1 MLLGSARLGFLTS
14 KKLKY
19 ITMSDLIASDSPESA
34 PLLVVGSV
42 AFDNVITPHAEQER
56 ILGGAASYCSFAA
69 SYYTQVRMVGVV
81 GNDFGESD
89 LGRLKARGIDLEGVK
104 RDESGPTFFWKGK
117 YHENF
122 NRRDT
127 LDIRLNVFENFRPD
141 LPESYKDSPFVLL
154 GNIHPA
160 LQMHVLDQLSGDA
173 FVLAD
178 TIDLW
183 IETEREALLSL
194 IQRVNL
200 FVINDSEAE
209 ELTGES
215 NVILA
220 GNKLRQMGPESVIV
234 KKGEH
239 GAILFHQDGM
249 FALPAFPVTQLHDP
263 TGAGDSFA
271 GALIGRL
278 SSRNRSDFASIKEA
292 MLYATCTASL
302 TVEAFGCDRLESAG
316 KSQIEGRVDSL
327 KQLISIC

>member
-1 MLLGSARLGFLTS
+1 MPD
-14 KKLKY
+14 
-19 ITMSDLIASDSPESA
+19 IIASDSSESS

-42 AFDNVITPHAEQER
+42 AFDNVITPQAEQER

-89 LGRLKARGIDLEGVK
+89 LDRLRARGIDLEGVK
-104 RDESGPTFFWKGK
+104 KDDSGPTFFWKGK

-127 LDIRLNVFENFRPD
+127 LDIQLNVFEKFRPD
-141 LPESYKDSPFVLL
+141 LPESYKDSSFVLL

-160 LQMHVLDQLSGDA
+160 LQMHVLDQLAGNS

-183 IETEREALLSL
+183 IETERESLLSL
-194 IQRVNL
+194 IKKVSL

-220 GNKLRQMGPESVIV
+220 GEKLRQMGPESIII

-239 GAILFHQDGM
+239 GAILFHEEGM
-249 FALPAFPVTQLHDP
+249 FALPAYPVTQLHDP

-278 SSRNRSDFASIKEA
+278 SSRNRSDFSAIKEA

-302 TVEAFGCDRLESAG
+302 TVEAFGCDRLESVG
-316 KSQIEGRVDSL
+316 KSEIEERVASL
-327 KQLISIC
+327 IQLISVT

>member
-1 MLLGSARLGFLTS
+1 
-14 KKLKY
+14 
-19 ITMSDLIASDSPESA
+19 MSDLISSDSHEPS

-69 SYYTQVRMVGVV
+69 SYFTQVRMVGVV

-89 LGRLKARGIDLEGVK
+89 LDRLRARSIDLEGVQ
-104 RDESGPTFFWKGK
+104 RDDSGPTFFWKGK

-127 LDIRLNVFENFRPD
+127 LDIRLNVFESFRPD
-141 LPESYKDSPFVLL
+141 LPESYLNSEFVLL
-154 GNIHPA
+154 GNIHPS
-160 LQMHVLDQLSGDA
+160 LQMHVLDQLSSER

-183 IETEREALLSL
+183 IETEREALLAL
-194 IQRVNL
+194 IQKVSL

-215 NVILA
+215 NIILA
-220 GNKLRQMGPESVIV
+220 GDKLRHMGPQSVII

-239 GAILFHQDGM
+239 GAVLFHQDGN
-249 FALPAFPVTQLHDP
+249 FALPAYPVTQLHDP

-278 SSRNRSDFASIKEA
+278 ASRKQTGFAAIKEA

-316 KSQIEGRVDSL
+316 ASEIQQRVDSL
-327 KQLISIC
+327 KQLISVA

>member
-1 MLLGSARLGFLTS
+1 MPD
-14 KKLKY
+14 
-19 ITMSDLIASDSPESA
+19 IIASDSSESS

-42 AFDNVITPHAEQER
+42 AFDNVITPQAEQER

-89 LGRLKARGIDLEGVK
+89 LDRLRARSIDLEGVQK
-104 RDESGPTFFWKGK
+104 DDSGPTFFWKGK

-127 LDIRLNVFENFRPD
+127 LDIRLNVFEKFRPD
-141 LPESYKDSPFVLL
+141 LPESYKDSSFVLL

-160 LQMHVLDQLSGDA
+160 LQMHVLDQLAGNS
-173 FVLAD
+173 FILAD

-183 IETEREALLSL
+183 IETERESLLSL
-194 IQRVNL
+194 IKKVSL

-220 GNKLRQMGPESVIV
+220 GDKLRQMGPESVII

-239 GAILFHQDGM
+239 GAILFHGEGM
-249 FALPAFPVTQLHDP
+249 FALPAYPVTQLHDP

-278 SSRNRSDFASIKEA
+278 SSRNRSDFSAIKEA

-316 KSQIEGRVDSL
+316 KSEIEERVASL
-327 KQLISIC
+327 NQLISVT

>member
-1 MLLGSARLGFLTS
+1 
-14 KKLKY
+14 
-19 ITMSDLIASDSPESA
+19 MSDLISSDSHEPS

-69 SYYTQVRMVGVV
+69 SYFTQVRMVGVV

-89 LGRLKARGIDLEGVK
+89 LDRLRARSIDLEGVQ
-104 RDESGPTFFWKGK
+104 RDDSGPTFFWKGK

-127 LDIRLNVFENFRPD
+127 LDIRLNVFESFRPD
-141 LPESYKDSPFVLL
+141 LPESYLNSEFVLL
-154 GNIHPA
+154 GNIHPS
-160 LQMHVLDQLSGDA
+160 LQMHVLDQLSSER

-183 IETEREALLSL
+183 IETEREALLAL
-194 IQRVNL
+194 IQKVSL

-215 NVILA
+215 NIILA
-220 GNKLRQMGPESVIV
+220 GDKLRQMGPQSVII

-239 GAILFHQDGM
+239 GAVLFHQDGN
-249 FALPAFPVTQLHDP
+249 FALPAYPVTQLHDP

-278 SSRNRSDFASIKEA
+278 ASRKQTGFAAIKEA

-316 KSQIEGRVDSL
+316 ASEIQQRVDSL
-327 KQLISIC
+327 KQLISVA

>member
-1 MLLGSARLGFLTS
+1 MKIST
-14 KKLKY
+14 
-19 ITMSDLIASDSPESA
+19 
-34 PLLVVGSV
+34 
-42 AFDNVITPHAEQER
+42 
-56 ILGGAASYCSFAA
+56 
-69 SYYTQVRMVGVV
+69 GV
-81 GNDFGESD
+81 
-89 LGRLKARGIDLEGVK
+89 
-104 RDESGPTFFWKGK
+104 
-117 YHENF
+117 
-122 NRRDT
+122 T
-127 LDIRLNVFENFRPD
+127 LSDIRLNVFEKFRPD
-141 LPESYKDSPFVLL
+141 LPESYKDSSFVLL

-160 LQMHVLDQLSGDA
+160 LQMHVLDQLAGNS

-183 IETEREALLSL
+183 IETERESLLSL
-194 IQRVNL
+194 IKKVSL

-220 GNKLRQMGPESVIV
+220 GEKLRQMGPESVII

-239 GAILFHQDGM
+239 GAILFHEEGM
-249 FALPAFPVTQLHDP
+249 FALPAYPVTQLHDP

-278 SSRNRSDFASIKEA
+278 SSRNRSDFSAIKEA

-316 KSQIEGRVDSL
+316 KSEIEERVASL
-327 KQLISIC
+327 NQLISVT

>member
-1 MLLGSARLGFLTS
+1 MP
-14 KKLKY
+14 
-19 ITMSDLIASDSPESA
+19 DLIASDSTNPS

-42 AFDNVITPHAEQER
+42 AFDNVITPQAEQER

-69 SYYTQVRMVGVV
+69 SYYAKVRMVGVV
-81 GNDFGESD
+81 GNDFGEAD
-89 LGRLKARGIDLEGVK
+89 LNRLRARGIDLEGVQ

-141 LPESYKDSPFVLL
+141 LPDSYKDSPFVLL

-160 LQMHVLDQLSGDA
+160 LQMHVLDQLSGHS

-194 IQRVNL
+194 IPKVSL
-200 FVINDSEAE
+200 LVINDSEAE

-220 GNKLRQMGPESVIV
+220 GHQLRKMGPESVIV

-239 GAILFHQDGM
+239 GAVLFHEEGL
-249 FALPAFPVTQLHDP
+249 FALPAYPVTQLHDP

-278 SSRNRSDFASIKEA
+278 ASRNRADFSAIKEA

-316 KSQIEGRVDSL
+316 KAEIEERVTAL
-327 KQLISIC
+327 KQLITVA

>member
-1 MLLGSARLGFLTS
+1 MPD
-14 KKLKY
+14 
-19 ITMSDLIASDSPESA
+19 IIASDSSESS

-42 AFDNVITPHAEQER
+42 AFDNVITPQAEQER

-89 LGRLKARGIDLEGVK
+89 LDRLRARGIDLEGVK
-104 RDESGPTFFWKGK
+104 KDDSGPTFFWKGK

-127 LDIRLNVFENFRPD
+127 LDIQLNVFEKFRPD
-141 LPESYKDSPFVLL
+141 LPESYKDSSFVLL

-160 LQMHVLDQLSGDA
+160 LQMHVLDQLAGNS

-183 IETEREALLSL
+183 IETERESLLSL
-194 IQRVNL
+194 IKKVSL

-220 GNKLRQMGPESVIV
+220 GDKLRQMGPESVII

-239 GAILFHQDGM
+239 GAILFHEEGM
-249 FALPAFPVTQLHDP
+249 FALPAYPVTQLHDP

-278 SSRNRSDFASIKEA
+278 SSQNRSDFSAIKEA

-316 KSQIEGRVDSL
+316 KSEIEERVASL
-327 KQLISIC
+327 NQLISVT

>member
-1 MLLGSARLGFLTS
+1 MPD
-14 KKLKY
+14 
-19 ITMSDLIASDSPESA
+19 IIASDSSESS

-42 AFDNVITPHAEQER
+42 AFDNVITPQAEQER

-89 LGRLKARGIDLEGVK
+89 LDRLRARGIDLEGVK
-104 RDESGPTFFWKGK
+104 KDDSGPTFFWKGK

-127 LDIRLNVFENFRPD
+127 LDIQLNVFEKFRPD
-141 LPESYKDSPFVLL
+141 LPESYKDSSFVLL

-160 LQMHVLDQLSGDA
+160 LQMNVLDQLAGNS

-183 IETEREALLSL
+183 IETERESLLSL
-194 IQRVNL
+194 IKKVSL

-220 GNKLRQMGPESVIV
+220 GEKLRQMGPESVII

-239 GAILFHQDGM
+239 GAILFHDEGM
-249 FALPAFPVTQLHDP
+249 FALPAYPVTQLHDP

-278 SSRNRSDFASIKEA
+278 SSQNRSDFSAIKEA

-316 KSQIEGRVDSL
+316 KSEIEERVASL
-327 KQLISIC
+327 NQLISVT

>member
-1 MLLGSARLGFLTS
+1 MPD
-14 KKLKY
+14 
-19 ITMSDLIASDSPESA
+19 IIASDSSESS

-42 AFDNVITPHAEQER
+42 AFDNVITPQAEQER

-89 LGRLKARGIDLEGVK
+89 LDRLRARGIDLEGVK
-104 RDESGPTFFWKGK
+104 KDDSGPTFFWKGK
-117 YHENF
+117 YYENF

-127 LDIRLNVFENFRPD
+127 LDIQLNVFEKFRPD
-141 LPESYKDSPFVLL
+141 LPESYKDSSFVLL

-160 LQMHVLDQLSGDA
+160 LQMHVLDQLAGNS

-183 IETEREALLSL
+183 IETERESLLSL
-194 IQRVNL
+194 INKVSL

-220 GNKLRQMGPESVIV
+220 GEKLCQMGPESVII

-239 GAILFHQDGM
+239 GAILFHEEGM
-249 FALPAFPVTQLHDP
+249 FALPAYPVTQLHDP

-278 SSRNRSDFASIKEA
+278 ASRNRSGFSAIKEA

-302 TVEAFGCDRLESAG
+302 TVEAFGCERLESAG
-316 KSQIEGRVDSL
+316 KSEIEERVASL
-327 KQLISIC
+327 NQLISVT

>member
-1 MLLGSARLGFLTS
+1 MP
-14 KKLKY
+14 
-19 ITMSDLIASDSPESA
+19 DLIHSDSPTPS

-69 SYYTQVRMVGVV
+69 SYYANVRMVGVV

-89 LGRLKARGIDLEGVK
+89 LDRLRARGIDLEGVK

-141 LPESYKDSPFVLL
+141 LPPSYLNSEFVLL

-160 LQMHVLDQLSGDA
+160 LQMHVLDQLSGNP
-173 FVLAD
+173 FILAD

-194 IQRVNL
+194 IQKVSL

-209 ELTGES
+209 EMTGES
-215 NVILA
+215 NIILA
-220 GNKLRQMGPESVIV
+220 GDKLRQMGPKSVII

-239 GAILFHQDGM
+239 GAVLFHEDGK
-249 FALPAFPVTQLHDP
+249 FALPAFPVTQLNDP

-278 SSRNRSDFASIKEA
+278 ASRNRTDFSAIKEA

-316 KSQIEGRVDSL
+316 KSEIEQRVSSL
-327 KQLISIC
+327 NQLISVA

>member
-1 MLLGSARLGFLTS
+1 MPD
-14 KKLKY
+14 
-19 ITMSDLIASDSPESA
+19 IIASDSSESS

-42 AFDNVITPHAEQER
+42 AFDNVITPQAEQER

-89 LGRLKARGIDLEGVK
+89 LDLLRARGIDLEGVK
-104 RDESGPTFFWKGK
+104 KDDSGPTFFWKGK

-127 LDIRLNVFENFRPD
+127 LDIQLNVFEKFRPD
-141 LPESYKDSPFVLL
+141 LPESYKDSSFVLL

-160 LQMHVLDQLSGDA
+160 LQMHVLDQLAGNS

-183 IETEREALLSL
+183 IETERESLLSL
-194 IQRVNL
+194 IKKVSL

-220 GNKLRQMGPESVIV
+220 GEKLRQMGPESVII

-239 GAILFHQDGM
+239 GAILFHEEGM
-249 FALPAFPVTQLHDP
+249 FALPAYPVTQLHDP

-278 SSRNRSDFASIKEA
+278 SSQNRSDFSAIKEA

-316 KSQIEGRVDSL
+316 KSEIEERVASL
-327 KQLISIC
+327 NQLISVT

>member
-1 MLLGSARLGFLTS
+1 MP
-14 KKLKY
+14 
-19 ITMSDLIASDSPESA
+19 DLIASDSAESA

-42 AFDNVITPHAEQER
+42 AFDNVITPQAEKER

-69 SYYTQVRMVGVV
+69 SYYSPVRMVGVV

-89 LGRLKARGIDLEGVK
+89 MDRLRARGIDLEGVQ

-141 LPESYKDSPFVLL
+141 LPQSYIDSEFVLL
-154 GNIHPA
+154 GNINPA
-160 LQMHVLDQLSGDA
+160 LQSHVLDQLSGNS

-194 IQRVNL
+194 IKKVSL

-209 ELTGES
+209 ELTGET

-220 GNKLRQMGPESVIV
+220 GNKLRQMGPDSVIV

-239 GAILFHQDGM
+239 GAVLFHEDGM
-249 FALPAFPVTQLHDP
+249 FALPAYPFTQLHDP

-278 SSRNRSDFASIKEA
+278 ASRNSSGFSAIKEA

-316 KSQIEGRVDSL
+316 KAVIEERVESL
-327 KQLISIC
+327 KQLISFT

>member
-1 MLLGSARLGFLTS
+1 MPE
-14 KKLKY
+14 KIK
-19 ITMSDLIASDSPESA
+19 SDTADSSS
-34 PLLVVGSV
+34 LLVVGSV
-42 AFDNVITPHAEQER
+42 AFDNVITPHAEKER

-69 SYYTQVRMVGVV
+69 SYYSEVRMVGVV
-81 GNDFGESD
+81 GNDFGDSD
-89 LGRLKARGIDLEGVK
+89 MERLRARGIDLEGVQK
-104 RDESGPTFFWKGK
+104 DDSGPTFFWKGK

-141 LPESYKDSPFVLL
+141 LPESYKDSSFVLL

-160 LQMHVLDQLSGDA
+160 LQMHVLEQLSGSA

-194 IQRVNL
+194 IKKVSL
-200 FVINDSEAE
+200 FVINDTEAE
-209 ELTGES
+209 ELTSEPNIIIAGE
-215 NVILA
+215 
-220 GNKLRQMGPESVIV
+220 KLRQMGPDSVII

-239 GAILFHQDGM
+239 GAILFHEDGM
-249 FALPAFPVTQLHDP
+249 FALPAYPVTQLHDP

-278 SSRNRSDFASIKEA
+278 SSRNRSDFSAIKEA

-316 KSQIEGRVDSL
+316 KSEIEERVSYL
-327 KQLISIC
+327 HQLISVA

>member
-1 MLLGSARLGFLTS
+1 MT
-14 KKLKY
+14 
-19 ITMSDLIASDSPESA
+19 DLIASDSSESS

-42 AFDNVITPHAEQER
+42 AFDNVITPQAEQER
-56 ILGGAASYCSFAA
+56 ILGGAASYCSFAG

-89 LGRLKARGIDLEGVK
+89 LNRLKARGIDLEGMQ

-141 LPESYKDSPFVLL
+141 LPQSYVDSNFVLL

-160 LQMHVLDQLSGDA
+160 LQMHVLDQLSGES

-194 IQRVNL
+194 IQKVSL

-220 GNKLRQMGPESVIV
+220 GEKLLQMGPKSVII

-239 GAILFHQDGM
+239 GAVLFHEDGL
-249 FALPAFPVTQLHDP
+249 FALPAYPVTQLHDP

-278 SSRNRSDFASIKEA
+278 ASRNRTDFSAIKEA
-292 MLYATCTASL
+292 ILFATCTASL
-302 TVEAFGCDRLESAG
+302 TVEAFGCERLESAG
-316 KSQIEGRVDSL
+316 CSEIEQRVKTL
-327 KQLISIC
+327 QKLISVA

>member
-1 MLLGSARLGFLTS
+1 MPT
-14 KKLKY
+14 
-19 ITMSDLIASDSPESA
+19 LIPSDSTVPA

-42 AFDNVITPHAEQER
+42 AFDNVITPQAEQER

-81 GNDFGESD
+81 GNDFGDAD
-89 LGRLKARGIDLEGVK
+89 LDRLRARGIDLDGVK
-104 RDESGPTFFWKGK
+104 LDDSGPTFFWKGK

-141 LPESYKDSPFVLL
+141 LPSSYQDSSFVLL

-160 LQMHVLDQLSGDA
+160 LQMHVLDQLSGES

-183 IETEREALLSL
+183 IETEREALLAL
-194 IQRVNL
+194 IQKVSL

-215 NVILA
+215 NVVLA
-220 GNKLRQMGPESVIV
+220 GERLLQMGPKSVII

-239 GAILFHQDGM
+239 GAILFHKDGM
-249 FALPAFPVTQLHDP
+249 FALPAYPVTQLHDP

-278 SSRNRSDFASIKEA
+278 ASRNRTDFGAIKEA
-292 MLYATCTASL
+292 MLFATCTASL

-316 KSQIEGRVDSL
+316 HSEIEDRVSTL
-327 KQLISIC
+327 QKLISVA

>member
-1 MLLGSARLGFLTS
+1 MAD
-14 KKLKY
+14 K
-19 ITMSDLIASDSPESA
+19 IVSDSPEPA
-34 PLLVVGSV
+34 PLMVVGSV
-42 AFDNVITPHAEQER
+42 AFDNVITPYGTKEG

-69 SYYTQVRMVGVV
+69 SYFTQPRMVGVI
-81 GNDFGESD
+81 GNDFGEEYLD
-89 LGRLKARGIDLEGVK
+89 RLRKRGIDLEGVQK
-104 RDESGPTFFWKGK
+104 DESGPTFFWKGK

-127 LDIRLNVFENFRPD
+127 LDIQLNVFEKFRPD
-141 LPESYKDSPFVLL
+141 LPSNYLDSKFVLL

-160 LQMHVLDQLSGDA
+160 LQMHVLDQLSGDP

-183 IETEREALLSL
+183 IETERNVLLEL
-194 IQRVNL
+194 IKRVSL
-200 FVINDSEAE
+200 FVINDSEAG
-209 ELTGES
+209 ELTRET

-220 GNKLRQMGPESVIV
+220 GKKLRELGPKTVII

-239 GAILFHQDGM
+239 GAILFHEDGS
-249 FALPAFPVTQLHDP
+249 FALPAYPVTDLRDP

-278 SSRNRSDFASIKEA
+278 ASRNRTDFAAIKEA
-292 MLYATCTASL
+292 ILYGTCTASL

-316 KSQIEGRVDSL
+316 VSVIEQRVQEI
-327 KQLISIC
+327 KKLISID

>member
-1 MLLGSARLGFLTS
+1 MVDR
-14 KKLKY
+14 
-19 ITMSDLIASDSPESA
+19 IDSNSTESA
-34 PLLVVGSV
+34 PLVVVGSV
-42 AFDNVITPHAEQER
+42 AFDNVITPHGSKEG

-69 SYYTQVRMVGVV
+69 SYFTQPRMVGVI
-81 GNDFGESD
+81 GNDFGDEY
-89 LGRLKARGIDLEGVK
+89 LNRLKNRDIDLEGLQK
-104 RDESGPTFFWKGK
+104 DESGPTFFWKGK

-127 LDIRLNVFENFRPD
+127 LDIQLNVFEQFRPD
-141 LPESYKDSPFVLL
+141 LPKSYLDSQFVLL

-160 LQMHVLDQLSGDA
+160 LQMHVLDQLQGNP

-183 IETEREALLSL
+183 IEIERKALLEL
-194 IQRVNL
+194 IKRVSL

-209 ELTGES
+209 ELTEET
-215 NVILA
+215 NIILA
-220 GNKLRQMGPESVIV
+220 GNKLRELGPETVII

-239 GAILFHQDGM
+239 GAILFHEDGL
-249 FALPAFPVTQLHDP
+249 FALPAYPVTELRDP

-278 SSRNRSDFASIKEA
+278 ASRNRTDFSAIKDA
-292 MLYATCTASL
+292 ILYGTCAASL

-316 KSQIEGRVDSL
+316 ASAISERVDEL
-327 KQLISIC
+327 KKLISIE

>member
-1 MLLGSARLGFLTS
+1 MP
-14 KKLKY
+14 
-19 ITMSDLIASDSPESA
+19 DLIASDSTNPS

-42 AFDNVITPHAEQER
+42 AFDNVITPQAEQER

-69 SYYTQVRMVGVV
+69 SYYAQVRMVGVV
-81 GNDFGESD
+81 GNDFGEAD
-89 LGRLKARGIDLEGVK
+89 LDRLRARGIDLEGVQ

-141 LPESYKDSPFVLL
+141 LPDSYKDSPFVLL

-160 LQMHVLDQLSGDA
+160 LQMHVLDQLSGNS

-194 IQRVNL
+194 IQKVSL
-200 FVINDSEAE
+200 LVINDSEAE

-220 GNKLRQMGPESVIV
+220 GHQLRKMGPESVIV

-239 GAILFHQDGM
+239 GAVLFHEDGL
-249 FALPAFPVTQLHDP
+249 FALPAYPVTQLHDP

-278 SSRNRSDFASIKEA
+278 ASRNRSDFAAIKEA

-316 KSQIEGRVDSL
+316 KGEIEDRVTAL
-327 KQLISIC
+327 KQLITIA

>member
-1 MLLGSARLGFLTS
+1 MP
-14 KKLKY
+14 
-19 ITMSDLIASDSPESA
+19 DLIPSDSPTPS

-69 SYYTQVRMVGVV
+69 SYYANVRMVGVV

-89 LGRLKARGIDLEGVK
+89 LDRLRARGIDLEGVK

-141 LPESYKDSPFVLL
+141 LPPSYLDSEFVLL

-160 LQMHVLDQLSGDA
+160 LQMHVLDQLSGNP
-173 FVLAD
+173 FILAD

-194 IQRVNL
+194 IQKVSL

-209 ELTGES
+209 EMTGES
-215 NVILA
+215 NIILA
-220 GNKLRQMGPESVIV
+220 GDKLRQMGPQSVII

-239 GAILFHQDGM
+239 GAVLFHEDGK
-249 FALPAFPVTQLHDP
+249 FALPAFPVTQLNDP

-278 SSRNRSDFASIKEA
+278 ASRNRTDFSAIKEA

-316 KSQIEGRVDSL
+316 KSEIEQRISSL
-327 KQLISIC
+327 NQLISVA

>member
-1 MLLGSARLGFLTS
+1 MVDR
-14 KKLKY
+14 
-19 ITMSDLIASDSPESA
+19 IDSDSTESA
-34 PLLVVGSV
+34 PLVVVGSV
-42 AFDNVITPHAEQER
+42 AFDNVITPHGSKEG

-69 SYYTQVRMVGVV
+69 SYFTQPRMVGVI
-81 GNDFGESD
+81 GNDFGDEY
-89 LGRLKARGIDLEGVK
+89 LNRLKNRDIDLEGLQK
-104 RDESGPTFFWKGK
+104 DESGPTFFWKGK

-127 LDIRLNVFENFRPD
+127 LDIQLNVFEKFRPD
-141 LPESYKDSPFVLL
+141 LPKSYLDSQFVLL

-160 LQMHVLDQLSGDA
+160 LQMHVLDQLQGNP

-183 IETEREALLSL
+183 IEIERKALLEL
-194 IQRVNL
+194 IKRVSL

-209 ELTGES
+209 ELTEET
-215 NVILA
+215 NIILA
-220 GNKLRQMGPESVIV
+220 GNKLRELGPETVII

-239 GAILFHQDGM
+239 GAILFHEDGL
-249 FALPAFPVTQLHDP
+249 FALPAYPVTKLRDP

-278 SSRNRSDFASIKEA
+278 ASRNRTDFSAIKDA
-292 MLYATCTASL
+292 ILYGTCAASL

-316 KSQIEGRVDSL
+316 TSAISERVDEL
-327 KQLISIC
+327 KKLISID